1 MLRSQRPL
9 FLCTIFL
16 AGGLFS
22 FLLAGETGLE
32 QYSAAIHV
40 HSTFSNGENEIIELA
55 RFAQERS
62 VDVLILTDSFLTTA
76 TYGIWPLDRIGF
88 EGINKK
94 VRPAVRDHGVD
105 NYFAAVREARNQF
118 PELVILPG
126 VEVIPYYYWK
136 GSPWDDLRL
145 YDFDRHLI
153 VLGLTAEQMRHL
165 PVIGNDTW
173 ANTPKQW
180 TMFVIPFFL
189 LMSRIGLLVAR
200 REKKNRLTYLTCPH
214 ERDHPLS

>member
-1 MLRSQRPL
+1 MS
-9 FLCTIFL
+9 T
-16 AGGLFS
+16 
-22 FLLAGETGLE
+22 FLLAACLLSAGIVAESNLK
-32 QYSAAIHV
+32 QYTAAIHV
-40 HSTFSNGENEIIELA
+40 HSTFSNGENEIIDLA

-105 NYFAAVREARNQF
+105 NYFAAVREARDQF

-136 GSPWDDLRL
+136 GSPWNDLRL

-165 PVIGNDTW
+165 PVI
-173 ANTPKQW
+173 
-180 TMFVIPFFL
+180 
-189 LMSRIGLLVAR
+189 
-200 REKKNRLTYLTCPH
+200 
-214 ERDHPLS
+214 